1 MSRKERE
8 RKSVFDEVKAGR
20 LTQGTA
26 AQRVGLSYRQCR
38 RSYRRFVREGDKGLM
53 HRSRGRSSNRGKEPA
68 FREQVVERYVE
79 RYDGFGP
86 TLAAEKLGAE
96 NLPVDHETLRRWLIA
111 AGRWNRQRRRAQHRQ
126 RRERKGHFGELVQM
140 DGSHHAWFGE
150 GHGPCCL
157 INLTDDATG
166 HCQALMTQQETSEG
180 AMVALRRWIERHGI
194 VQALYTDRKNVY
206 VTDREP
212 TLEEQ
217 LAGEEPKTAFGKAC
231 AKLDIAIIEARSP
244 QAKGRVER
252 KHGVFQDRFVKE
264 LYLRGVTTIEGAN
277 QVLDGGFVD
286 ELNAKFARPPASG
299 QDYHRPV
306 PKGMD
311 LAGVFCFEDTRTLQ
325 NDWTIRHENQYYQ
338 IEKDSQL
345 LPKPKDK
352 IMVRRRLDGA
362 VELLY
367 KDRRLNYHLIEP
379 DELHQ
384 RAQRPIPQPAPANDP
399 KPAKKPKPAWDHP
412 WRTRR
417 HTTSAARSQP

>member
-1 MSRKERE
+1 
-8 RKSVFDEVKAGR
+8 
-20 LTQGTA
+20 
-26 AQRVGLSYRQCR
+26 
-38 RSYRRFVREGDKGLM
+38 
-53 HRSRGRSSNRGKEPA
+53 
-68 FREQVVERYVE
+68 
-79 RYDGFGP
+79 
-86 TLAAEKLGAE
+86 
-96 NLPVDHETLRRWLIA
+96 
-111 AGRWNRQRRRAQHRQ
+111 
-126 RRERKGHFGELVQM
+126 
-140 DGSHHAWFGE
+140 
-150 GHGPCCL
+150 
-157 INLTDDATG
+157 
-166 HCQALMTQQETSEG
+166 MTQQETSEG